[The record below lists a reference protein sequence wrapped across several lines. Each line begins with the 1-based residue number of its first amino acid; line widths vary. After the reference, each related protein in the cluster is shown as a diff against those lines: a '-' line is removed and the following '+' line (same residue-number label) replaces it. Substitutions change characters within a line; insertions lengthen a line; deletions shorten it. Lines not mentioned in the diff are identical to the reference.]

1 MHREQHHD
9 AIIDLFIILY
19 LSICHFL
26 EVSVTIVHQE
36 FLVCSV
42 QEIRVRLY
50 FLHTLVLDIN
60 IMELMKCSKQV
71 KAYTALLRFL
81 KTVKMHNPQA

>member
-42 QEIRVRLY
+42 PLFPAHISSRYKYNGTYEM
-50 FLHTLVLDIN
+50 F
-60 IMELMKCSKQV
+60 
-71 KAYTALLRFL
+71 
-81 KTVKMHNPQA
+81 KTS